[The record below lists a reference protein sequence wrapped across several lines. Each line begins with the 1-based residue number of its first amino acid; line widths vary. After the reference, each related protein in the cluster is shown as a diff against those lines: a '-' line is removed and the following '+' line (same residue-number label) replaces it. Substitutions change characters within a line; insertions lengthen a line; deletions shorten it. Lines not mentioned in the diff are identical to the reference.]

1 MLLPVFFWGNP
12 VLFFEGPEKA
22 GIVLEPVLMVHMA
35 DGLVGQDAG
44 YVAAE
49 LQRRLQDALLTDDR
63 ITGLKNYEYSI
74 DGQNLTV
81 SFTVETVYGDVETG
95 TEVKF

>member
-35 DGLVGQDAG
+35 DGLVGQDGIFTGMQALFKDVLVKG
-44 YVAAE
+44 
-49 LQRRLQDALLTDDR
+49 DAHVV
-63 ITGLKNYEYSI
+63 LKYM
-74 DGQNLTV
+74 
-81 SFTVETVYGDVETG
+81 
-95 TEVKF
+95 

>member
-35 DGLVGQDAG
+35 DGLVGQDG
-44 YVAAE
+44 IFTGM
-49 LQRRLQDALLTDDR
+49 QALLKDV
-63 ITGLKNYEYSI
+63 LVK
-74 DGQNLTV
+74 
-81 SFTVETVYGDVETG
+81 GDAHV
-95 TEVKF
+95 VFKYM